1 MCINKRQGHNFTVIS
16 TLLAKLE
23 NYTQLLTVNSAW
35 CHKGSLFCKMH
46 VWYETTW
53 YVHSTAIIKAYD
65 NWFHSILSTNSISPT
80 TNNCNRHHLKKTWL
94 RHYVHI
100 CLALCSF
107 CLNAKYIYINIYN
120 EKLPNQQMT
129 EQYFHTSFL
138 AQHLLSWQ
146 AKNEVAANKSWAKW
160 LSNMP
165 RIPDTCWI
173 PLRSFVN
180 KQYTLKVLAQY
191 W

>member
-107 CLNAKYIYINIYN
+107 CLNAKYIYIYIMKNCPISRWPNNIFI
-120 EKLPNQQMT
+120 QA
-129 EQYFHTSFL
+129 FL
-138 AQHLLSWQ
+138 H
-146 AKNEVAANKSWAKW
+146 NTYWAGKQRMKW
-160 LSNMP
+160 LQTNLGPSGWA
-165 RIPDTCWI
+165 TCHVFQI
-173 PLRSFVN
+173 HVESHYAAL
-180 KQYTLKVLAQY
+180 
-191 W
+191 